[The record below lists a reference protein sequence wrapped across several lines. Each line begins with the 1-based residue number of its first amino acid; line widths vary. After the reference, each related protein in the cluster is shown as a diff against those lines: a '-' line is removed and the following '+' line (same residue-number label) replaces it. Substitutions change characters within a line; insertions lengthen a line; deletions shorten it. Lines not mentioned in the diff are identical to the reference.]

1 MKSAIVGLGVIGS
14 VHASILEGQER
25 APVAVCDIVRER
37 LERIHMRITAVPS
50 FRIAISRIF
59 SGWIA
64 VTFCLSSAALRA
76 AERI

>member
-37 LERIHMRITAVPS
+37 LEKYPSAEKYTEYLRMLEEVRPDTVHILSLIHI
-50 FRIAISRIF
+50 
-59 SGWIA
+59 
-64 VTFCLSSAALRA
+64 
-76 AERI
+76 